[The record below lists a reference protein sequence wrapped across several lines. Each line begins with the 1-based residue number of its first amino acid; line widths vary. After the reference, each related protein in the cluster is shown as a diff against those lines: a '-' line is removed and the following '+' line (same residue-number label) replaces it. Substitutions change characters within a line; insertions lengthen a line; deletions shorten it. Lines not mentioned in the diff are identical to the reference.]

1 MIGACIARERF
12 IRGIDDAIVN
22 ASRTVR
28 VRSVGRRTTNR
39 SPPRSRSD
47 CRRVHVCVDREPN
60 ADTALMAV
68 NGSEPTVDLV
78 DAERSCSA
86 THWCERACKR
96 AGSRIR
102 TDDLLITNQLLY
114 LLSYAGI
121 YLGKYSLMRPPRVSF
136 YTPFLYGYIR
146 RP

>member
-1 MIGACIARERF
+1 
-12 IRGIDDAIVN
+12 V
-22 ASRTVR
+22 ASIETEVQND
-28 VRSVGRRTTNR
+28 SAL
-39 SPPRSRSD
+39 
-47 CRRVHVCVDREPN
+47 DREPN

-102 TDDLLITNQLLY
+102 TDDLLITNQLLCR
-114 LLSYAGI
+114 LSFVN
-121 YLGKYSLMRPPRVSF
+121 LGEVYKPFGYS
-136 YTPFLYGYIR
+136 T
-146 RP
+146 

>member
-1 MIGACIARERF
+1 
-12 IRGIDDAIVN
+12 
-22 ASRTVR
+22 
-28 VRSVGRRTTNR
+28 
-39 SPPRSRSD
+39 
-47 CRRVHVCVDREPN
+47 
-60 ADTALMAV
+60 MAV

-114 LLSYAGI
+114 QLSYAGI
-121 YLGKYSLMRPPRVSF
+121 SEKTDSAIPEIPCIV
-136 YTPFLYGYIR
+136 YTIR
-146 RP
+146 TLLKQILRAADTTAATRRHCKDGRWDCD

>member
-1 MIGACIARERF
+1 M
-12 IRGIDDAIVN
+12 
-22 ASRTVR
+22 ASIETEVEND
-28 VRSVGRRTTNR
+28 SAL
-39 SPPRSRSD
+39 
-47 CRRVHVCVDREPN
+47 DREPN

-114 LLSYAGI
+114 QLSYAGEKEPRRLTYKAAVNKLLLLFAEARI
-121 YLGKYSLMRPPRVSF
+121 RGERFRRLQILDDGAEIHRFGIKGFVLRDLGA
-136 YTPFLYGYIR
+136 I
-146 RP
+146 

>member
-1 MIGACIARERF
+1 VASIETEVENDSALD
-12 IRGIDDAIVN
+12 RG
-22 ASRTVR
+22 
-28 VRSVGRRTTNR
+28 
-39 SPPRSRSD
+39 
-47 CRRVHVCVDREPN
+47 PN

-68 NGSEPTVDLV
+68 NGSEPTLDLV

-114 LLSYAGI
+114 QLSYAGI
-121 YLGKYSLMRPPRVSF
+121 YEGKLLPFTALSRRIVYAICIRWHKTITKCAISIRVPQGATVRVLLQQAS
-136 YTPFLYGYIR
+136 
-146 RP
+146 